1 MGKTLKTIKFIA
13 RFRRKTKQMF
23 KSFCEDCKI
32 RSAQEYKKNP
42 MHTDYSYLCND
53 CKEKADNTLKKLQ
66 EEFEQ

>member
-1 MGKTLKTIKFIA
+1 
-13 RFRRKTKQMF
+13 MF